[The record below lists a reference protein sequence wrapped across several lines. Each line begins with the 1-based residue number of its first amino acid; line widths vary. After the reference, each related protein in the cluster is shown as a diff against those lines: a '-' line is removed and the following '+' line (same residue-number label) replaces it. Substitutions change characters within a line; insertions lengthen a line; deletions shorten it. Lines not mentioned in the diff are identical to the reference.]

1 MIAIAKSFAQLSA
14 TPTIRAAEM
23 GRTLARCQLNDGCRI
38 PLDSLRQTVFRR
50 AKEMQKQGITP
61 AMVMDSDGY
70 IVAAAMAPGASWRLS
85 G

>member
-1 MIAIAKSFAQLSA
+1 MIALKGFNELADVPEIHA
-14 TPTIRAAEM
+14 REM

-61 AMVMDSDGY
+61 AMVMASEGY
-70 IVAAAMAPGASWRLS
+70 RCAVALAPDAVWNV
-85 G
+85 

>member
-1 MIAIAKSFAQLSA
+1 MIALKGFNELADVPEIHA
-14 TPTIRAAEM
+14 REM